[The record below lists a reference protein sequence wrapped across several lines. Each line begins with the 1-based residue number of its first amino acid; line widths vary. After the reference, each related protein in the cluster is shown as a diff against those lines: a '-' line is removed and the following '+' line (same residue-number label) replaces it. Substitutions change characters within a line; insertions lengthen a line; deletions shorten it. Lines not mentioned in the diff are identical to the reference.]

1 MKMKIKITSD
11 STCDLSP
18 ELVEKFNIG
27 IVPLHVIM
35 GGKTYSDGVDVVP
48 EDIFRYVK
56 ETQALP
62 TTAAPSTEEYKEV
75 FSYEK
80 VLWKNY

>member
-62 TTAAPSTEEYKEV
+62 TTAAPSTE
-75 FSYEK
+75 
-80 VLWKNY
+80 

>member
-11 STCDLSP
+11 STCDLST

-48 EDIFRYVK
+48 EDIFRYVRRRK
-56 ETQALP
+56 RFPPRRRRQR
-62 TTAAPSTEEYKEV
+62 
-75 FSYEK
+75 
-80 VLWKNY
+80 KNIRRFFRLI